1 MNFLSAL
8 SSDQFKTQQSARESS
23 IFYSLY
29 VWVYPYVIRGLP
41 CFNAHIDIRSKDMMK
56 PLLSCIN
63 GRRIKNQKKPT
74 AERFIIP
81 TYTVLSSG
89 FYLYIFLVFAHCANH
104 SFRIR
109 ICCNKS
115 FQISPTSD
123 FELHYMI
130 NYSTETNN
138 SILPL
143 FM

>member
-1 MNFLSAL
+1 MPTL
-8 SSDQFKTQQSARESS
+8 T
-23 IFYSLY
+23 Y
-29 VWVYPYVIRGLP
+29 VV
-41 CFNAHIDIRSKDMMK
+41 KDMTK

-63 GRRIKNQKKPT
+63 GRRIKNQKSLT
-74 AERFIIP
+74 AEGSIIP
-81 TYTVLSSG
+81 TYTVFSSG
-89 FYLYIFLVFAHCANH
+89 FYLNIFLVFAHCANH

-115 FQISPTSD
+115 FQRSPTSD